1 MLITPVIKIGIFEWN
16 WFLSPVWASQMLFF
30 FYTSSFNFLQSRRA
44 YLIVMLHF
52 IIPFFAYFCRKK
64 LFFLSPVW
72 KLQLRGIVVFLLA
85 IISNVNVLN
94 ETLAPS
100 LWVWWLWG
108 CSSEFSRDSMICV
121 QFASYA
127 CLVGVRP
134 RVIFLPDWGH
144 ITFSMYFWI

>member
-1 MLITPVIKIGIFEWN
+1 MAFWRKFDCN
-16 WFLSPVWASQMLFF
+16 ASFHFILKPGMGFSNAVF
-30 FYTSSFNFLQSRRA
+30 FYTSSFNFFLQPRRA

-64 LFFLSPVW
+64 LFFLSPFW

-94 ETLAPS
+94 GTHAPS

-108 CSSEFSRDSMICV
+108 CISEFSRDSMICV

-127 CLVGVRP
+127 CFVGVRP